1 MRFTAPVR
9 GGIPDATFAHPAFA
23 DIAPGL
29 LALCRQAHWPDI
41 ATLNACWPVADA
53 GIHGRRFIDQDSLDD
68 GRHYEVR
75 IHETG
80 LIATRRDNWHDLF
93 NAMVWLRQPRTK
105 SALNRRQVA
114 DIRRAGTRE
123 RTRGQC
129 ALTHFDEAGAVLR
142 LADAAMLSAWDAHD
156 WPAFF
161 GAWQAASREGLVQL
175 WLFGHALHEHA
186 LNPGIALVAK
196 ALVIEST
203 EAMTLDA
210 MDARLADAIDAG
222 RCLQDPQEL
231 RPIPLSGIPGWHA
244 GQTQADFYRRMPC
257 FRPKRPGRVYPAP
270 LTMP

>member
-1 MRFTAPVR
+1 MRFIAPVR
-9 GGIPDATFAHPAFA
+9 GGIPDATFAQPVFA

-29 LALCRQAHWPDI
+29 LALCRQAQWPDI
-41 ATLNACWPVADA
+41 DALNACWPEDDA
-53 GIHGRRFIDQDSLDD
+53 GGRGYRFIAQDDLQD
-68 GRHYEVR
+68 GLHYELR
-75 IHETG
+75 IEQSG

-114 DIRRAGTRE
+114 DIRRVGMRE
-123 RTRGQC
+123 RTRAQC

-142 LADAAMLSAWDAHD
+142 LADAGMLSAWDTHD

-161 GAWQAASREGLVQL
+161 GAWQAASRDGRVQL

-203 EAMTLDA
+203 EAMALDA
-210 MDARLADAIDAG
+210 MDARLAEAIDTG

-244 GQTQADFYRRMPC
+244 GQTQADFYRRTPC
-257 FRPKRPGRVYPAP
+257 FRPKRPDKTYPEP
-270 LTMP
+270 LCLS